1 MKLIYLL
8 SFSIILSLFACGEDD
23 IEEALIGSWQLRE
36 ITVSGCQL
44 TDQNFTFQLDESGC
58 ISEDVLAICLDQSF
72 TFNADGSLSNSSSFE
87 IPALEELDIDLE
99 ALGFDL
105 GDLDFLDNLGINLD
119 GLGINLDDLDFD
131 LDDLDFAFDSISDI
145 SSDAT
150 FTRISD
156 NVVQICEGED
166 CTDVTF
172 SINGDS
178 LTLEGLNDVDGCSA
192 AMLVFSRI

>member
-1 MKLIYLL
+1 M
-8 SFSIILSLFACGEDD
+8 
-23 IEEALIGSWQLRE
+23 
-36 ITVSGCQL
+36 
-44 TDQNFTFQLDESGC
+44 
-58 ISEDVLAICLDQSF
+58 
-72 TFNADGSLSNSSSFE
+72 
-87 IPALEELDIDLE
+87 
-99 ALGFDL
+99 
-105 GDLDFLDNLGINLD
+105 
-119 GLGINLDDLDFD
+119 DFD
-131 LDDLDFAFDSISDI
+131 LDDLDFAFDSIGDI

-150 FTRISD
+150 FTRTSD